1 MADTSDEHPITGE
14 NPAIVSNAG
23 IVEHAEIVS
32 RTEKVEHVEVHGEPL
47 RSDKER
53 RLSHLRD
60 IARTAVM
67 FFALLVMIVVIFD
80 KNANENKLEKQLT
93 ELRSSRVEADKV
105 TSAKLDC
112 VRRYTD
118 ITDTYR
124 SKQLVLISDF
134 LIAIT
139 QIPPGPDRVAA
150 VNEKITELEDTNEEA
165 KAAIA
170 SKINYTNSGNK
181 LPCPISETPNPIND
195 NLPPEVAEVIPTT
208 TSILPTSSPPNP

>member
-23 IVEHAEIVS
+23 IVEHAELVS
-32 RTEKVEHVEVHGEPL
+32 HTEKVEHVEVHGEPL

-60 IARTAVM
+60 IARTAVI

-80 KNANENKLEKQLT
+80 KNANENNLKHQLEQFQSARA
-93 ELRSSRVEADKV
+93 ESDKV
-105 TSAKLDC
+105 TAAKLDC
-112 VRRYTD
+112 VRRFTD
-118 ITDTYR
+118 VTDTYR

-134 LIAIT
+134 LIIIT

-150 VNEKITELEDTNEEA
+150 VNDKITELDKTNNEA

-170 SKINYTNSGNK
+170 AKVDYTNSGNQ
-181 LPCPISETPNPIND
+181 LPCPLVATPNPID
-195 NLPPEVAEVIPTT
+195 DGLPPEVREVLPTT
-208 TSILPTSSPPNP
+208 TIPPTTSIP